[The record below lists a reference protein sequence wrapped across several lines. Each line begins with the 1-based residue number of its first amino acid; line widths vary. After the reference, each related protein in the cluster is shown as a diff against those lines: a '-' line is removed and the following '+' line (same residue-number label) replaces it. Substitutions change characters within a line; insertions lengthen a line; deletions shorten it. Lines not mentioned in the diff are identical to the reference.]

1 MFFIFLLII
10 LLSYFIVFIIKAPK
24 LLPCKLSHLEIM
36 IFQISDILLKECL
49 YLLCFYSVLDIIII
63 LCLLVLLYDICQFF
77 QLLGSHLEL
86 SYVELLHLVKDL
98 KDKTWLFFIVFFLSA
113 EQLLLKLMGD
123 DFFFFEVLGLDL

>member
-1 MFFIFLLII
+1 
-10 LLSYFIVFIIKAPK
+10 
-24 LLPCKLSHLEIM
+24 M